1 MSEPSPAEEPRDSL
15 EKKNHS
21 NLFGNIVWHIKKFQE
36 FRLVN
41 YRRLILDVMTEGD
54 NSNNNDN
61 NNKKKKIII
70 IIIITTIIIIVMF
83 LCADFKSQ
91 CAYMSLIK

>member
-1 MSEPSPAEEPRDSL
+1 M
-15 EKKNHS
+15 
-21 NLFGNIVWHIKKFQE
+21 
-36 FRLVN
+36 N

-61 NNKKKKIII
+61 NNNNNNKIII